1 MRKLFFIFF
10 VFVSYMQPSQAEPP
24 KGYPFHGYDEG
35 MRLAQQQHKK
45 IFLYFGRYG
54 CGYCGKTNIESF
66 SDATLH
72 KIYPEHY
79 VLIYVDAE
87 SGKRINLPSGERIT
101 EMELGARLNVVGTP
115 VFFYMEPDGK
125 VILRAPG
132 FKTVRDF
139 RDMDRYVQSGLY
151 HKESINDFL
160 KQQSTKP

>member
-1 MRKLFFIFF
+1 MRKCLLTIIVFFS
-10 VFVSYMQPSQAEPP
+10 VTLLGHAEPP
-24 KGYPFHGYDEG
+24 KGYPFLGYDEG
-35 MRLAQQQHKK
+35 MRLASQQHKK

-79 VLIYVDAE
+79 VLIYVDTE
-87 SGKRINLPSGERIT
+87 SGHRINLPSGERIS

-115 VFFYMEPDGK
+115 LFFYMEPDGK

-132 FKTVRDF
+132 FKTVKDF
-139 RDMDRYVQSGLY
+139 MDMDRYVQSNLY
-151 HKESINDFL
+151 HKLSINEFL
-160 KQQSTKP
+160 KQHP